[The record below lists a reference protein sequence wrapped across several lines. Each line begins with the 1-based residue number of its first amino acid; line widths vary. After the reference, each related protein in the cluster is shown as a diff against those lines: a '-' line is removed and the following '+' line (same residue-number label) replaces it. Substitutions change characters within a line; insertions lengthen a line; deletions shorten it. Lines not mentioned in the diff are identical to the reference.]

1 MYKSHFFDTNY
12 NFAFTNRINI
22 LAFAPFL
29 YKLEK
34 FFKTHHVMKSNF
46 SKVF

>member
-1 MYKSHFFDTNY
+1 MYKSHFFETNY
-12 NFAFTNRINI
+12 YFAFACGINI

-34 FFKTHHVMKSNF
+34 FFETHRVM
-46 SKVF
+46 